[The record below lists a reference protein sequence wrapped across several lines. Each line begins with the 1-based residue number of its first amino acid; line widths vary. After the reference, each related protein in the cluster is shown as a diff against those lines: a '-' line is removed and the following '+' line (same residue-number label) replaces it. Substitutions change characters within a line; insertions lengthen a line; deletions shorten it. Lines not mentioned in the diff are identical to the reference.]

1 MDNKM
6 TSLPLKH
13 IQEVKTYSLVYF
25 KITDHIA
32 SGQVYLVDKK
42 NHRILM
48 YRMNR
53 GSVDETKK
61 ALRRFESNK
70 NKPFLQQKIG
80 GELYKLMENHDEPLY
95 YLKVLSHS
103 DSALEITEKL
113 YEIRALQAEFYLR
126 ICRNHCHWA
135 TDEAAVEHFAEI

>member
-1 MDNKM
+1 MENKPTNLEIKNM
-6 TSLPLKH
+6 RE
-13 IQEVKTYSLVYF
+13 IKTYSLVWF
-25 KITDHIA
+25 SIHETLA
-32 SGQVYLVDKK
+32 SSQVYLVDKK

-53 GSVDETKK
+53 CAVDETKK